1 MWLKKKQKAKIK
13 EKKVGKLKVGCWVG
27 LVWVVVVEIE
37 EKEEGFVGND
47 LISKM
52 NIEEREEK

>member
-1 MWLKKKQKAKIK
+1 M
-13 EKKVGKLKVGCWVG
+13 
-27 LVWVVVVEIE
+27 VVVEIE

-52 NIEEREEK
+52 NIEEREEKWKKIKKQMLDCVEKQIRKIDKKKCYKA

>member
-1 MWLKKKQKAKIK
+1 M
-13 EKKVGKLKVGCWVG
+13 GCWVG

-47 LISKM
+47 LISKI